1 VRVVIQLLG
10 MVFYPLLVHL
20 LISLELSWLAVVGL
34 VVTSI
39 LYVLLVISLQRRT
52 GARPAWVVLYS
63 GLALLGVWSLHA
75 GNVYALFVPSVL
87 INLALGA
94 SFAWTLRT
102 GAQPLVEWFV
112 RLEFSG
118 NPPPARLAAYARRC
132 TLTWA
137 VYFAG
142 FAVLSLLLAVF
153 ASLHTWSLVV
163 NVLHYV
169 FAISLLFLQYL
180 YRSLVLPEFGFR
192 MPWHTLRDM
201 ARHPWPGL
209 SAASGP
215 VSR

>member
-1 VRVVIQLLG
+1 VRVVLQLLG

-34 VVTSI
+34 VATSVI
-39 LYVLLVISLQRRT
+39 YVLLVVSLQRRT

-63 GLALLGVWSLHA
+63 GLALLGVWSLRA
-75 GNVYALFVPSVL
+75 GNVYALFVPAVL

-94 SFAWTLRT
+94 SFAWTLRQ
-102 GAQPLVEWFV
+102 GALPLVEWFI
-112 RLEFSG
+112 RLEYAG
-118 NPPPARLAAYARRC
+118 NPPPQRLQAYARRC
-132 TLTWA
+132 TFAWA
-137 VYFAG
+137 LYFSG
-142 FAVLSLLLAVF
+142 FAVLALLLALF
-153 ASLHTWSLVV
+153 ASLQTWSLVV

-169 FAISLLFLQYL
+169 FAISLLFVQYL

-209 SAASGP
+209 SAAS
-215 VSR
+215 STAHR

>member
-1 VRVVIQLLG
+1 MRVVLQLLG

-20 LISLELSWLAVVGL
+20 LISLDLSWLAVAGL
-34 VVTSI
+34 VVTSVI
-39 LYVLLVISLQRRT
+39 YVLLVVSLRRTT

-63 GLALLGVWSLHA
+63 ALALLGVWSLHA
-75 GNVYALFVPSVL
+75 GNVYALFVPSVA

-94 SFAWTLRT
+94 SFAWTLRA
-102 GAQPLVEWFV
+102 GAMPLVEWFI

-118 NPPPARLAAYARRC
+118 QAPPARLAAYARRC

-137 VYFAG
+137 AYFSG
-142 FAVLSLLLAVF
+142 FAVLSLVLAVF

-169 FAISLLFLQYL
+169 FAISLLFIQYL

-192 MPWHTLRDM
+192 MPWHTLCAM

-209 SAASGP
+209 AAASGS
-215 VSR
+215 VNR

>member
-1 VRVVIQLLG
+1 
-10 MVFYPLLVHL
+10 MVFYPLLVHA

-39 LYVLLVISLQRRT
+39 VYVLLVISLQRKT

-94 SFAWTLRT
+94 TFAWSLRP
-102 GAQPLVEWFV
+102 GALPFVEWFV
-112 RLEFSG
+112 RLDYDG

-142 FAVLSLLLAVF
+142 MGVASLLLAIF

-180 YRSLVLPEFGFR
+180 YRSWRLPEYGFR
-192 MPWHTLRDM
+192 MPWHTLRAM
-201 ARHPWPGL
+201 ANHRWPGMT
-209 SAASGP
+209 GP
-215 VSR
+215 VAR

>member
-1 VRVVIQLLG
+1 VRVVLQLLG

-20 LISLELSWLAVVGL
+20 FISLDLTWLAVTGL
-34 VVTSI
+34 VVTSVI
-39 LYVLLVISLQRRT
+39 YVLLVISVQRDT

-63 GLALLGVWSLHA
+63 GLAVLGLWSLHA

-87 INLALGA
+87 INLTLGL
-94 SFAWTLRT
+94 SFAWTLRA
-102 GAQPLVEWFV
+102 GAMPLVEWFV

-118 NPPPARLAAYARRC
+118 NPPPERLAAYARRC
-132 TLTWA
+132 TLAWA
-137 VYFAG
+137 VYFSG
-142 FAVLSLLLAVF
+142 FAVLALLLAVF
-153 ASLHTWSLVV
+153 APLHTWSLVV

-169 FAISLLFLQYL
+169 IAISLLFLQYL
-180 YRSLVLPEFGFR
+180 YRSLVLPEYGFR